1 MFSRPD
7 AKTWIKLVTALFI
20 LKILKT
26 GAAHGNRIA
35 GEIKRVTGD
44 AVQPNPN
51 FLYPL
56 LRQLEEGGYV
66 EGSWENPATRG
77 KRVYTITSSGLDYLA
92 CLKKTA
98 QAKMLE
104 LERRHKA
111 IRDYLFAD

>member
-56 LRQLEEGGYV
+56 LRQLEEKGYV
-66 EGSWENPATRG
+66 AGNWDNPATRS
-77 KRVYTITSSGLDYLA
+77 KRVYTITASGIDYLA
-92 CLKKTA
+92 TLKETA
-98 QAKMLE
+98 RAKMLE

-111 IRDYLFAD
+111 IRDFLFAD

>member
-35 GEIKRVTGD
+35 AEIKLVTGN

-56 LRQLEEGGYV
+56 LHQLEEDGYV
-66 EGSWENPATRG
+66 AGSWENPATRS
-77 KRVYTITSSGLDYLA
+77 KRVYTITPGGCAYLA
-92 CLKKTA
+92 TLKNTA
-98 QAKMLE
+98 RAKMLE

-111 IRDYLFAD
+111 IRDFLFAD